1 MKNKSLRRTLL
12 ITYISLLFITLIPSV
27 YSVVVS
33 QIHTKQYTQIISN
46 VSTANRI
53 SSIAKNDIPA
63 ELWNIICG
71 KKEIEDGSQ
80 NEMLDEI
87 SSGLSQMLLTNKNAE
102 NYGKL
107 QVAYRA
113 RTTLRRNVYMLISQ
127 MEQGSSVTQNEATLD
142 EIRTITSLFSD
153 IMQDFIVTEIESA
166 YTTNQSLRNTS
177 IILTVIQIIITFL
190 AIIISIN
197 SFITVSAAIQKP
209 ISDMENLSTKV
220 AHGDLTARI
229 DIPHVNE
236 LDTLA
241 GNLNVMASQIDVL
254 IKKNMEEQK
263 NFQKAE
269 MKALQAQITPHF
281 LYNTFDTI
289 VWLAEEEHTEEVVRI
304 TKAFSDFLRISLSRG
319 HEWITIS
326 QELDHIKNYLTI
338 QKIRYAD
345 ILNYTIEADEELM
358 DIKMIKLVL
367 QPLVE
372 NAIYHGIKNKLG
384 RGELKVKVHFTDD
397 SHKLIS
403 FSVEDNGAGF
413 TEERL
418 GQVRNELRT
427 GSQDSEKL
435 SSVYGLY
442 NVNKKLKLYYGDQT
456 EGLII
461 ESEAGK
467 GSKIS
472 FEIPAP
478 PVVEPAVPEPGRR
491 VENTISGD

>member
-27 YSVVVS
+27 YSVVVF
-33 QIHTKQYTQIISN
+33 QIHTKRYSQIISN
-46 VSTANRI
+46 VSNANRI
-53 SSIAKNDIPA
+53 SLIAKDDIPA

-71 KKEIEDGSQ
+71 KKEIADGSQ
-80 NEMLDEI
+80 NKMLDDI
-87 SSGLSQMLLTNKNAE
+87 SSGLSLMLLTINNE
-102 NYGKL
+102 ESRGKL
-107 QVAYRA
+107 EVANRA
-113 RTTLRRNVYMLISQ
+113 YTTLRRNVDMLITQ
-127 MEQGSSVTQNEATLD
+127 IKGGSLVTQNEATLD

-153 IMQDFIVTEIESA
+153 IMQDFIVTEIEA
-166 YTTNQSLRNTS
+166 ANETNQSLRNTS
-177 IILTVIQIIITFL
+177 VILTAIQIIITVF

-197 SFITVSAAIQKP
+197 SFITVSGAIQKP
-209 ISDMENLSTKV
+209 ISDMEKLSTKV
-220 AHGDLTARI
+220 SNGDLTARI

-236 LDTLA
+236 LNTLA
-241 GNLNVMASQIDVL
+241 ENLNTMAGQIDLL
-254 IKKNMEEQK
+254 IQKNMEEQK

-326 QELDHIKNYLTI
+326 QELEHIKNYLTI

-345 ILNYTIEADEELM
+345 ILNYSIDADEALM
-358 DIKMIKLVL
+358 DVKMIKLVL
-367 QPLVE
+367 QPLIE
-372 NAIYHGIKNKLG
+372 NAIYHGIKNKRG
-384 RGELKVKVHFTDD
+384 RGELKVSVHYTNDSRTFVSFT
-397 SHKLIS
+397 
-403 FSVEDNGAGF
+403 VEDNGAGF

-427 GSQDSEKL
+427 GAQDSEKL

-442 NVNKKLKLYYGDQT
+442 NVNKKLKLYYGEQT
-456 EGLII
+456 EGLLI

-472 FEIPAP
+472 FTIPVSAEIIQEKNN
-478 PVVEPAVPEPGRR
+478 V
-491 VENTISGD
+491 

>member
-1 MKNKSLRRTLL
+1 MILKNKSLRRTLL
-12 ITYISLLFITLIPSV
+12 ITYISLLFITLIPSI
-27 YSVVVS
+27 YSIVVS
-33 QIHTKQYTQIISN
+33 QIHTKRYSQIISN

-53 SSIAKNDIPA
+53 SLIAKDDIPA

-71 KKEIEDGSQ
+71 KKEIANGSQ
-80 NEMLDEI
+80 NKLLDNI
-87 SSGLSQMLLTNKNAE
+87 SSGLSLMLLTINNE
-102 NYGKL
+102 ESRGKL
-107 QVAYRA
+107 EVANRA
-113 RTTLRRNVYMLISQ
+113 YITLRRNVNMLISQ
-127 MEQGSSVTQNEATLD
+127 IKGGSLVTQNEATLD

-153 IMQDFIVTEIESA
+153 IMQDFIVTEIEA
-166 YTTNQSLRNTS
+166 ANQTNQSLRNTS
-177 IILTVIQIIITFL
+177 IILTTIQIIITIL
-190 AIIISIN
+190 SIIISIN

-209 ISDMENLSTKV
+209 ISDMEKLSTKV
-220 AHGDLTARI
+220 SNGDLTARI

-236 LDTLA
+236 LNTLA
-241 GNLNVMASQIDVL
+241 ENLNTMAGQIDLL
-254 IKKNMEEQK
+254 IQKNMEEQK

-326 QELDHIKNYLTI
+326 QELEHIKNYLTI

-345 ILNYTIEADEELM
+345 ILNYSIDADEALM
-358 DIKMIKLVL
+358 DVKMIKLVL
-367 QPLVE
+367 QPLIE
-372 NAIYHGIKNKLG
+372 NAIYHGIKNKRG
-384 RGELKVKVHFTDD
+384 RGKLKVSAHFTND
-397 SHKLIS
+397 SRT
-403 FSVEDNGAGF
+403 FVCFTVEDNGAGF

-427 GSQDSEKL
+427 GAQDSEKL

-442 NVNKKLKLYYGDQT
+442 NVNKKLKLYYGENT
-456 EGLII
+456 EGLLI

-472 FEIPAP
+472 FIIPVNAEITQESDN
-478 PVVEPAVPEPGRR
+478 V
-491 VENTISGD
+491 

>member
-1 MKNKSLRRTLL
+1 MILKNKSLRRTLL
-12 ITYISLLFITLIPSV
+12 ITYISLLFITLIPSI

-33 QIHTKQYTQIISN
+33 QIHTKRYSQIISN
-46 VSTANRI
+46 LSTANRI
-53 SSIAKNDIPA
+53 SLIAKDDIPA

-71 KKEIEDGSQ
+71 KKEIADGSQ
-80 NEMLDEI
+80 NKLLDNI
-87 SSGLSQMLLTNKNAE
+87 SSGLSLMLLTINNE
-102 NYGKL
+102 ESRGKL
-107 QVAYRA
+107 EVANRA
-113 RTTLRRNVYMLISQ
+113 YITLRRNVDMLISQ
-127 MEQGSSVTQNEATLD
+127 IKGGSLVTQNEATLD

-153 IMQDFIVTEIESA
+153 IMQDFIVTEIEA
-166 YTTNQSLRNTS
+166 ANQTNQSLRNTS
-177 IILTVIQIIITFL
+177 IILTTIQIIITIL

-209 ISDMENLSTKV
+209 ISDMEKLSTKV
-220 AHGDLTARI
+220 SNGDLTARI

-236 LDTLA
+236 LNTLA
-241 GNLNVMASQIDVL
+241 ENLNTMAGQIDLL
-254 IKKNMEEQK
+254 IQKNMEEQK

-326 QELDHIKNYLTI
+326 QELEHIKNYLTI

-345 ILNYTIEADEELM
+345 ILNYSIDADEALM
-358 DIKMIKLVL
+358 DVKMIKLVL
-367 QPLVE
+367 QPLIE
-372 NAIYHGIKNKLG
+372 NAIYHGIKNKRG
-384 RGELKVKVHFTDD
+384 RGKLKVSAHFTND
-397 SHKLIS
+397 SRT
-403 FSVEDNGAGF
+403 FVCFTVEDNGAGF

-418 GQVRNELRT
+418 DQVRNELRT
-427 GSQDSEKL
+427 GAQDSEKL

-442 NVNKKLKLYYGDQT
+442 NVNKKLKLYYGENT
-456 EGLII
+456 EGLLI

-472 FEIPAP
+472 FTIPVNAEITQESDN
-478 PVVEPAVPEPGRR
+478 V
-491 VENTISGD
+491 

>member
-1 MKNKSLRRTLL
+1 M
-12 ITYISLLFITLIPSV
+12 LIPSV
-27 YSVVVS
+27 YSVLVS
-33 QIHTKQYTQIISN
+33 QIHTQKYNQIISN

-53 SSIAKNDIPA
+53 NSIAKDDIPA
-63 ELWNIICG
+63 ELWEIICG
-71 KKEIEDGSQ
+71 KKEIENGNQ
-80 NEMLDEI
+80 NKMSDEI
-87 SSGLSQMLLTNKNAE
+87 TTGLTLMLITSKNSE
-102 NYGKL
+102 SRGKL
-107 QVAYRA
+107 EVANRA
-113 RTTLRRNVYMLISQ
+113 NTTLRRNIDKLIVN
-127 MEQGSSVTQNEATLD
+127 MKNGSTVTQNEAALD
-142 EIRTITSLFSD
+142 EIRTITALFSD
-153 IMQDFIVTEIESA
+153 LMQDFIVSEIESA
-166 YTTNQSLRNTS
+166 NETNRSLRNTS
-177 IILTVIQIIITFL
+177 IILTAIQILITIL
-190 AIIISIN
+190 AVLTSIN
-197 SFITVSAAIQKP
+197 SFITVSGAIQKP
-209 ISDMENLSTKV
+209 ISDMEKLSTKV

-229 DIPHVNE
+229 DIPHVTE

-241 GNLNVMASQIDVL
+241 ENLNTMTEQIDVL

-289 VWLAEEEHTEEVVRI
+289 VWLAEEEHTEEVVKI

-319 HEWITIS
+319 HEWITIA

-345 ILNYTIEADEELM
+345 ILNYKIDADESLMELK
-358 DIKMIKLVL
+358 IIKLVL

-372 NAIYHGIKNKLG
+372 NAIYHGIKNKRG
-384 RGELKVKVHFTDD
+384 RGELIVSVHYTDERHDFIQFT
-397 SHKLIS
+397 
-403 FSVEDNGAGF
+403 VEDNGAGF

-427 GSQDSEKL
+427 GALDSEKL

-442 NVNKKLKLYYGDQT
+442 NVNKKLKLYYGERTQ
-456 EGLII
+456 GILI

-472 FEIPAP
+472 FTIPAAADFAEETKN
-478 PVVEPAVPEPGRR
+478 V
-491 VENTISGD
+491 

>member
-27 YSVVVS
+27 YSILVF
-33 QIHTKQYTQIISN
+33 QMHTKQYSQIISN
-46 VSTANRI
+46 VSTANKI
-53 SSIAKNDIPA
+53 SSIAKNEIPS

-71 KKEIEDGSQ
+71 KKEINNGAQ
-80 NEMLDEI
+80 NVMLDEI
-87 SSGLSQMLLTNKNAE
+87 STGLSLMLLTNKNE
-102 NYGKL
+102 ESRGKL
-107 QVAYRA
+107 EVANRA
-113 RTTLRRNVYMLISQ
+113 YTTLRRNVDILIIQMKSGSQ
-127 MEQGSSVTQNEATLD
+127 VTQNEATLD
-142 EIRTITSLFSD
+142 EIRTITSLFAD
-153 IMQDFIVTEIESA
+153 IMQDFIVTEIEVA
-166 YTTNQSLRNTS
+166 NQTNHSLRNTS
-177 IILTVIQIIITFL
+177 IILTAIQIIITVL

-197 SFITVSAAIQKP
+197 SFISVSAAVQKP
-209 ISDMENLSTKV
+209 ISDMEKLSTKV
-220 AHGDLTARI
+220 SNGDLTARI
-229 DIPHVNE
+229 DIPHVDE
-236 LDTLA
+236 LNTLA
-241 GNLNVMASQIDVL
+241 ENLNSMTEQIDVL

-289 VWLAEEEHTEEVVRI
+289 VWLAEEEHTEEVVKI

-345 ILNYTIEADEELM
+345 ILNYEIDADESLM
-358 DIKMIKLVL
+358 EFKIIKLVL
-367 QPLVE
+367 QPLIE
-372 NAIYHGIKNKLG
+372 NAIYHGIKNKRG
-384 RGELKVKVHFTDD
+384 RGELKVSVHYADE
-397 SHKLIS
+397 SHKKIQ
-403 FSVEDNGAGF
+403 FSVQDNGAGF

-427 GSQDSEKL
+427 GDKDSEKL

-456 EGLII
+456 EGIII

-467 GSKIS
+467 GSRIY
-472 FEIPAP
+472 FTIPIFID
-478 PVVEPAVPEPGRR
+478 VSYPG
-491 VENTISGD
+491 DK

>member
-1 MKNKSLRRTLL
+1 MILKNKSLRRTLL
-12 ITYISLLFITLIPSV
+12 ITYISLLFITLIPSI
-27 YSVVVS
+27 YSIVVS
-33 QIHTKQYTQIISN
+33 QIHTKRYSQIISN

-53 SSIAKNDIPA
+53 SLIAKDDIPA

-71 KKEIEDGSQ
+71 KKEIADGSQ
-80 NEMLDEI
+80 NKLLDNI
-87 SSGLSQMLLTNKNAE
+87 SSGLSLMLLTINNE
-102 NYGKL
+102 ESRGKL
-107 QVAYRA
+107 EVANRA
-113 RTTLRRNVYMLISQ
+113 YTTLRRNVDMLISQ
-127 MEQGSSVTQNEATLD
+127 IKGGSLVTQNEATLD

-153 IMQDFIVTEIESA
+153 IMQNFIVTEIEA
-166 YTTNQSLRNTS
+166 ANQTNQSLRNTS
-177 IILTVIQIIITFL
+177 IILTTIQIIITIL

-209 ISDMENLSTKV
+209 ISDMEKLSTKV
-220 AHGDLTARI
+220 SNGDLTARI

-236 LDTLA
+236 LNTLA
-241 GNLNVMASQIDVL
+241 ENLNTMAGQIDLL
-254 IKKNMEEQK
+254 IQKNMEEQK

-326 QELDHIKNYLTI
+326 QELEHIKNYLTI

-345 ILNYTIEADEELM
+345 ILNYSIDADEALM
-358 DIKMIKLVL
+358 DVKMIKLVL
-367 QPLVE
+367 QPLIE
-372 NAIYHGIKNKLG
+372 NAIYHGIKNKRG
-384 RGELKVKVHFTDD
+384 RGKLKVSAHFTND
-397 SHKLIS
+397 SRT
-403 FSVEDNGAGF
+403 FVCFTVEDNGAGF

-427 GSQDSEKL
+427 GAQDSEKL

-442 NVNKKLKLYYGDQT
+442 NVNKKLKLYYGENT
-456 EGLII
+456 EGLLI

-472 FEIPAP
+472 FTIPVNPEITQESDN
-478 PVVEPAVPEPGRR
+478 V
-491 VENTISGD
+491 

>member
-1 MKNKSLRRTLL
+1 MKHNRSLRKTLL
-12 ITYISLLFITLIPSV
+12 LTYVFLLFITLIPSI
-27 YSVVVS
+27 YSVLTF
-33 QIHTKQYTQIISN
+33 QIHTNKYSQIIKN
-46 VSTANRI
+46 VSSANKI
-53 SSIAKNDIPA
+53 SSIAKNELPS

-71 KKEIEDGSQ
+71 KKEIIEADH
-80 NEMLDEI
+80 NKMLDEI
-87 SSGLSQMLLTNKNAE
+87 NSGLSLMLLTNNNNE
-102 NYGKL
+102 SLEKL
-107 QVAYRA
+107 EVANRA
-113 RTTLRRNVYMLISQ
+113 YTTLRRNVDILIVQ
-127 MEQGSSVTQNEATLD
+127 MENGSPVTQNEATLD

-153 IMQDFIVTEIESA
+153 IMQDFIVTEIDFA
-166 YTTNQSLRNTS
+166 DQTNHSLRNTS
-177 IILTVIQIIITFL
+177 IILTAIQIIITIL
-190 AIIISIN
+190 AILASIN
-197 SFITVSAAIQKP
+197 SFITVSGAIQKP

-220 AHGDLTARI
+220 ANGDLNARI

-241 GNLNVMASQIDVL
+241 GNLNTMTEQIDVL
-254 IKKNMEEQK
+254 IRKNMEEQK

-289 VWLAEEEHTEEVVRI
+289 VWLAEEEHTEEVVKI

-345 ILNYTIEADEELM
+345 ILNYTIDADESLM
-358 DIKMIKLVL
+358 EYKIIKLVL

-372 NAIYHGIKNKLG
+372 NAIYHGIKNKRG
-384 RGELKVKVHFTDD
+384 RGILKVSIHYADESHQKICFT
-397 SHKLIS
+397 
-403 FSVEDNGAGF
+403 VEDNGAGF

-427 GSQDSEKL
+427 GAEDSEKL

-442 NVNKKLKLYYGDQT
+442 NVNKKLKLYYGEQT
-456 EGLII
+456 EGILIK
-461 ESEAGK
+461 SEAGK
-467 GSKIS
+467 GSRIS
-472 FEIPAP
+472 FTIPIFID
-478 PVVEPAVPEPGRR
+478 VPY
-491 VENTISGD
+491 TGDSNV

>member
-1 MKNKSLRRTLL
+1 MKHNKSLRKTLL
-12 ITYISLLFITLIPSV
+12 ITYIFLLFITLIPSV
-27 YSVVVS
+27 FSVVVF
-33 QIHTKQYTQIISN
+33 QVHTKQYSQIISN

-53 SSIAKNDIPA
+53 SSIAKNDVPA

-71 KKEIEDGSQ
+71 KKEIESADH
-80 NEMLDEI
+80 NKMLDNI
-87 SSGLSQMLLTNKNAE
+87 FSGLSLMLLTNKNE
-102 NYGKL
+102 ESRGKL
-107 QVAYRA
+107 EVANRA
-113 RTTLRRNVYMLISQ
+113 YTTLRRNVDMLISK
-127 MEQGSSVTQNEATLD
+127 MKTGSLVTQNEATLD

-153 IMQDFIVTEIESA
+153 IMNDFIVIEIEYA
-166 YTTNQSLRNTS
+166 NQTNQSLRNTS
-177 IILTVIQIIITFL
+177 IILTAIQIIITVL

-197 SFITVSAAIQKP
+197 SFISVSGAVQKP
-209 ISDMENLSTKV
+209 IADMEKLSTKV
-220 AHGDLTARI
+220 ANGDLTARI
-229 DIPHVNE
+229 DIPKVDE

-241 GNLNVMASQIDVL
+241 ENLNSMTEQIDVL

-289 VWLAEEEHTEEVVRI
+289 VWLAEEEHTDEVVKI

-319 HEWITIS
+319 HEWITVS
-326 QELDHIKNYLTI
+326 QELEHIKNYLTI

-345 ILNYTIEADEELM
+345 ILNYSIDADESLM
-358 DIKMIKLVL
+358 NIKMIKLIL

-372 NAIYHGIKNKLG
+372 NAIYHGIKNKRG
-384 RGELKVKVHFTDD
+384 RGELKVSVHYTDETNSIIQFT
-397 SHKLIS
+397 
-403 FSVEDNGAGF
+403 VEDNGAGF

-427 GSQDSEKL
+427 GSQNSEKL

-442 NVNKKLKLYYGDQT
+442 NVNKKLKLYYGDHT

-461 ESEAGK
+461 ESESGK

-472 FEIPAP
+472 FRIPVTEGGAN
-478 PVVEPAVPEPGRR
+478 V
-491 VENTISGD
+491 

>member
-12 ITYISLLFITLIPSV
+12 ITYISLLFITLIPSI

-33 QIHTKQYTQIISN
+33 QIHTKQYSQIIEN
-46 VSTANRI
+46 VSIANNI
-53 SSIAKNDIPA
+53 SSIAKDQMPS

-71 KKEIEDGSQ
+71 KKEIEEGDH
-80 NEMLDEI
+80 NRMLDEI
-87 SSGLSQMLLTNKNAE
+87 NSSLTLMLLTNKNAE
-102 NYGKL
+102 SQGKL
-107 QVAYRA
+107 EVANRA
-113 RTTLRRNVYMLISQ
+113 YTTLRRNVDMLITQ
-127 MEQGSSVTQNEATLD
+127 MKSGSPVTQNEATLD
-142 EIRTITSLFSD
+142 EIRTITSLFAD

-166 YTTNQSLRNTS
+166 DETNQSLKNTS
-177 IILTVIQIIITFL
+177 VVLTSIQIIITVL

-197 SFITVSAAIQKP
+197 SFISVSGAIQKP
-209 ISDMENLSTKV
+209 ISDMEKLSTKV
-220 AHGDLTARI
+220 SNGDLTARI
-229 DIPHVNE
+229 DIPHVDE

-241 GNLNVMASQIDVL
+241 GNLNTMAGQIDLL

-289 VWLAEEEHTEEVVRI
+289 VWLAEEEHTEEVVKI

-345 ILNYTIEADEELM
+345 ILSYTIDADESLM
-358 DIKMIKLVL
+358 EYKIIKLVL

-372 NAIYHGIKNKLG
+372 NAIYHGIKNKRG
-384 RGELKVKVHFTDD
+384 RGVLKVSIHYADESKQAITFT
-397 SHKLIS
+397 
-403 FSVEDNGAGF
+403 VEDNGAGF

-427 GSQDSEKL
+427 GAEDSEKL

-442 NVNKKLKLYYGDQT
+442 NVNKKLKLYYGEQT
-456 EGLII
+456 EGIII
-461 ESEAGK
+461 ESTAGK

-472 FEIPAP
+472 FTIPIFID
-478 PVVEPAVPEPGRR
+478 VPYTGGSN
-491 VENTISGD
+491 V

>member
-12 ITYISLLFITLIPSV
+12 ITYISLLFITLIPSI
-27 YSVVVS
+27 YSVVVA
-33 QIHTKQYTQIISN
+33 QIHTKQYSQIISN
-46 VSTANRI
+46 VSIANSI
-53 SSIAKNDIPA
+53 SSIAKDQLPS

-71 KKEIEDGSQ
+71 KKEIEEGDH
-80 NEMLDEI
+80 NRMLDQI
-87 SSGLSQMLLTNKNAE
+87 NSSLTLMLLTNKNAE
-102 NYGKL
+102 SQGKL
-107 QVAYRA
+107 EVANRA
-113 RTTLRRNVYMLISQ
+113 YTTLRRNVDMLITQ
-127 MEQGSSVTQNEATLD
+127 MKSGSPVTQNEATLD
-142 EIRTITSLFSD
+142 EIRTITSLFAD

-166 YTTNQSLRNTS
+166 DETNQSLKNTS
-177 IILTVIQIIITFL
+177 VVLTSIQIIITVL

-197 SFITVSAAIQKP
+197 SFITVSGAIQKP
-209 ISDMENLSTKV
+209 ISDMEKLSTKV
-220 AHGDLTARI
+220 SNGDLTARI
-229 DIPHVNE
+229 DIPHVDE

-241 GNLNVMASQIDVL
+241 GNLNTMAGQIDLL

-289 VWLAEEEHTEEVVRI
+289 VWLAEEEHTEEVVKI

-345 ILNYTIEADEELM
+345 ILNYTIDADESLM
-358 DIKMIKLVL
+358 EYKIIKLVL

-372 NAIYHGIKNKLG
+372 NAIYHGIKNKRG
-384 RGELKVKVHFTDD
+384 RGVLKVSIHYADESRQAITFT
-397 SHKLIS
+397 
-403 FSVEDNGAGF
+403 VEDNGAGF

-427 GSQDSEKL
+427 GAEDSEKL

-442 NVNKKLKLYYGDQT
+442 NVNKKLKLYYGEQT
-456 EGLII
+456 EGIII
-461 ESEAGK
+461 ESTAGK

-472 FEIPAP
+472 FTIPIFID
-478 PVVEPAVPEPGRR
+478 VPYTGGSN
-491 VENTISGD
+491 V

>member
-27 YSVVVS
+27 YSVVVF
-33 QIHTKQYTQIISN
+33 QIHTKRYSQIISN
-46 VSTANRI
+46 VSNANRI
-53 SSIAKNDIPA
+53 SLIAKDDIPA

-71 KKEIEDGSQ
+71 KKEIADGSQ
-80 NEMLDEI
+80 NKMLDDI
-87 SSGLSQMLLTNKNAE
+87 SSGLSLMLLTINNE
-102 NYGKL
+102 ESRGKL
-107 QVAYRA
+107 EVANRA
-113 RTTLRRNVYMLISQ
+113 YTTLRRNVDMLITQ
-127 MEQGSSVTQNEATLD
+127 IKGGSLVTQNEATLD

-153 IMQDFIVTEIESA
+153 IMQDFIVTEIEA
-166 YTTNQSLRNTS
+166 ANETNQSLRNTS
-177 IILTVIQIIITFL
+177 VILTAIQIIITVF

-197 SFITVSAAIQKP
+197 SFITVSGAIQKP
-209 ISDMENLSTKV
+209 ISDMEKLSTKV
-220 AHGDLTARI
+220 SNGDLTARI

-236 LDTLA
+236 LNTLA
-241 GNLNVMASQIDVL
+241 ENLNTMAGQIDLL
-254 IKKNMEEQK
+254 IQKNMEEQK

-326 QELDHIKNYLTI
+326 QELEHIKNYLTI

-345 ILNYTIEADEELM
+345 ILNYSIDADEALM
-358 DIKMIKLVL
+358 DVKMIKLVL
-367 QPLVE
+367 QPLIE
-372 NAIYHGIKNKLG
+372 NAIYHGIKNKRG
-384 RGELKVKVHFTDD
+384 RGELKVSVHYTNDTRTFVSFT
-397 SHKLIS
+397 
-403 FSVEDNGAGF
+403 VEDNGAGF

-427 GSQDSEKL
+427 GAQDSEKL

-442 NVNKKLKLYYGDQT
+442 NVNKKLKLYYGEQT
-456 EGLII
+456 EGLLI

-472 FEIPAP
+472 FTIPVIAEITQEKNN
-478 PVVEPAVPEPGRR
+478 V
-491 VENTISGD
+491 

>member
-1 MKNKSLRRTLL
+1 MILKNKSLRRTLL
-12 ITYISLLFITLIPSV
+12 ITYISLLFITLIPSI

-33 QIHTKQYTQIISN
+33 QIHTKRYSQIISN
-46 VSTANRI
+46 LSTANRI
-53 SSIAKNDIPA
+53 SLIAKDDIPA

-71 KKEIEDGSQ
+71 NKEIADGSQ
-80 NEMLDEI
+80 NKLLDNI
-87 SSGLSQMLLTNKNAE
+87 SSGLSLMLLTINNE
-102 NYGKL
+102 ESRGKL
-107 QVAYRA
+107 EVANRA
-113 RTTLRRNVYMLISQ
+113 YTTLRRNVDMLISQ
-127 MEQGSSVTQNEATLD
+127 IKGGSLVTQNEATLD

-153 IMQDFIVTEIESA
+153 IMQDFIVTEIEA
-166 YTTNQSLRNTS
+166 ANQTNQSLRNTS
-177 IILTVIQIIITFL
+177 IILTTIQIIITIL
-190 AIIISIN
+190 SIIISIN

-209 ISDMENLSTKV
+209 ISDMEKLSTKV
-220 AHGDLTARI
+220 SNGDLTARI

-236 LDTLA
+236 LNTLA
-241 GNLNVMASQIDVL
+241 ENLNTMAGQIDLL
-254 IKKNMEEQK
+254 IQKNMEEQK

-326 QELDHIKNYLTI
+326 QELEHIKNYLTI

-345 ILNYTIEADEELM
+345 ILNYSIDADEALM
-358 DIKMIKLVL
+358 DVKMIKLVL
-367 QPLVE
+367 QPLIE
-372 NAIYHGIKNKLG
+372 NAIYHGIKNKRG
-384 RGELKVKVHFTDD
+384 RGKLKVSAHFTND
-397 SHKLIS
+397 SRT
-403 FSVEDNGAGF
+403 FVCFTVEDNGAGF

-427 GSQDSEKL
+427 GAQDSEKL

-442 NVNKKLKLYYGDQT
+442 NVNKKLKLYYGENT
-456 EGLII
+456 EGLLI

-472 FEIPAP
+472 FTIPVNAEITQESDN
-478 PVVEPAVPEPGRR
+478 V
-491 VENTISGD
+491 

>member
-33 QIHTKQYTQIISN
+33 QIHTKRYSQIISN

-53 SSIAKNDIPA
+53 SLIAKDDIPA

-71 KKEIEDGSQ
+71 KKEIADGSQ
-80 NEMLDEI
+80 NKMLDDI
-87 SSGLSQMLLTNKNAE
+87 SSGLSLMLLTINNE
-102 NYGKL
+102 ESRGKL
-107 QVAYRA
+107 EVANRA
-113 RTTLRRNVYMLISQ
+113 YTTLRRNVDMLITQ
-127 MEQGSSVTQNEATLD
+127 IKGGSLVTQNEATLD

-153 IMQDFIVTEIESA
+153 IMQDFIVTEIEA
-166 YTTNQSLRNTS
+166 ANETNQSLRNTS
-177 IILTVIQIIITFL
+177 VILTAIQIIITVF

-197 SFITVSAAIQKP
+197 SFITVSGAIQKP
-209 ISDMENLSTKV
+209 ISDMEKLSTKV
-220 AHGDLTARI
+220 SNGDLTARI

-236 LDTLA
+236 LNTLA
-241 GNLNVMASQIDVL
+241 ENLNTMAGQIDLL
-254 IKKNMEEQK
+254 IQKNMEEQK

-326 QELDHIKNYLTI
+326 QELEHIKNYLTI

-345 ILNYTIEADEELM
+345 ILNYSIDADEALM
-358 DIKMIKLVL
+358 DVKMIKLVL
-367 QPLVE
+367 QPLIE
-372 NAIYHGIKNKLG
+372 NAIYHGIKNKRG
-384 RGELKVKVHFTDD
+384 RGELKVSVHYTNGTRTFVSFT
-397 SHKLIS
+397 
-403 FSVEDNGAGF
+403 VEDNGAGF

-427 GSQDSEKL
+427 GAQDSEKL

-442 NVNKKLKLYYGDQT
+442 NVNKKLKLYYGEQT
-456 EGLII
+456 EGLLI

-472 FEIPAP
+472 FTIPVNAEIIQEKNN
-478 PVVEPAVPEPGRR
+478 V
-491 VENTISGD
+491 

>member
-33 QIHTKQYTQIISN
+33 QIHTAQYSQIISN
-46 VSTANRI
+46 VGVANKI
-53 SSIAKNDIPA
+53 SSIAKNDIPS

-71 KKEIEDGSQ
+71 KKEIQNGSQ
-80 NEMLDEI
+80 NIMLDEI
-87 SSGLSQMLLTNKNAE
+87 SSSLSLMLLSNKNE
-102 NYGKL
+102 ESHGKL
-107 QVAYRA
+107 EVANRA
-113 RTTLRRNVYMLISQ
+113 LTTLRRNVDMLISQ
-127 MEQGSSVTQNEATLD
+127 MKNGSSVTQNEATLD

-153 IMQDFIVTEIESA
+153 IMQDFIVSEIESA
-166 YTTNQSLRNTS
+166 NETNRSLKNTS
-177 IILTVIQIIITFL
+177 IILTAIQIIITIL

-241 GNLNVMASQIDVL
+241 ENLNTMAGQIDLL
-254 IKKNMEEQK
+254 IKKNMEEQM

-345 ILNYTIEADEELM
+345 ILNYTIDVDPTLM
-358 DIKMIKLVL
+358 DFKIIKLVL

-372 NAIYHGIKNKLG
+372 NAIYHGIKNKRG
-384 RGELKVKVHFTDD
+384 RGQLTVKVQYADE
-397 SHKLIS
+397 SHKSIS

-427 GSQDSEKL
+427 GAQDSEKL
-435 SSVYGLY
+435 TSVYGLY
-442 NVNKKLKLYYGDQT
+442 NVNKKLKLYYGEET
-456 EGLII
+456 EGIII

-467 GSKIS
+467 GSRIS
-472 FEIPAP
+472 FTIPIYIDVSFAGGSN
-478 PVVEPAVPEPGRR
+478 V
-491 VENTISGD
+491 

>member
-12 ITYISLLFITLIPSV
+12 ITYISLLFITLIPSI
-27 YSVVVS
+27 YSIVVS
-33 QIHTKQYTQIISN
+33 QIHTKRYSQIISN

-53 SSIAKNDIPA
+53 SLIAKDDIPA

-71 KKEIEDGSQ
+71 IKEIADGSQ
-80 NEMLDEI
+80 NKLLDNI
-87 SSGLSQMLLTNKNAE
+87 SSGLSLMLLTINNE
-102 NYGKL
+102 ESRGKL
-107 QVAYRA
+107 EVANRA
-113 RTTLRRNVYMLISQ
+113 YTTLRRNVDMLISQ
-127 MEQGSSVTQNEATLD
+127 IKGGSLVTQNEATLD

-153 IMQDFIVTEIESA
+153 IMQDFIVTEIEA
-166 YTTNQSLRNTS
+166 ANQTNQSHRNTS
-177 IILTVIQIIITFL
+177 IILTTIQIIITIL

-209 ISDMENLSTKV
+209 ISDMEKLSTKV
-220 AHGDLTARI
+220 SNGDLTARI

-236 LDTLA
+236 LNTLA
-241 GNLNVMASQIDVL
+241 ENLNTMAGQIDLL
-254 IKKNMEEQK
+254 IQKNMEEQK

-326 QELDHIKNYLTI
+326 QELEHIKNYLTI

-345 ILNYTIEADEELM
+345 ILNYSIDADEALM
-358 DIKMIKLVL
+358 DVKMIKLVL
-367 QPLVE
+367 QPLIE
-372 NAIYHGIKNKLG
+372 NAIYHGIKNKRG
-384 RGELKVKVHFTDD
+384 RGKLKVSAHFTND
-397 SHKLIS
+397 SRT
-403 FSVEDNGAGF
+403 FVCFTVEDNGAGF

-427 GSQDSEKL
+427 GAQDSEKL

-442 NVNKKLKLYYGDQT
+442 NVNKKLKLYYGENT
-456 EGLII
+456 EGLLI

-472 FEIPAP
+472 FIIPVNAEITQESDN
-478 PVVEPAVPEPGRR
+478 V
-491 VENTISGD
+491 

>member
-1 MKNKSLRRTLL
+1 MILKNKSLGRTLL
-12 ITYISLLFITLIPSV
+12 ITYISLLFITLIPSI

-33 QIHTKQYTQIISN
+33 QIHTKRYSQIISN

-53 SSIAKNDIPA
+53 SLIAKDDIPA

-71 KKEIEDGSQ
+71 KKEIADGSQ
-80 NEMLDEI
+80 NKLLDNI
-87 SSGLSQMLLTNKNAE
+87 SSGLSLMLLTINNE
-102 NYGKL
+102 ESRGKL
-107 QVAYRA
+107 EVANRA
-113 RTTLRRNVYMLISQ
+113 YTTLRRNVDMLISQ
-127 MEQGSSVTQNEATLD
+127 IKGGSLVTQNEATLD

-153 IMQDFIVTEIESA
+153 IMQNFIVTEIEA
-166 YTTNQSLRNTS
+166 ANQTNQSLRNTS
-177 IILTVIQIIITFL
+177 IILTTIQIIITIL

-209 ISDMENLSTKV
+209 ISDMEKLSTKV
-220 AHGDLTARI
+220 SNGDLTARI

-236 LDTLA
+236 LNTLA
-241 GNLNVMASQIDVL
+241 ENLNTMAGQIDLL
-254 IKKNMEEQK
+254 IQKNMEEQK

-326 QELDHIKNYLTI
+326 QELEHIKNYLTI

-345 ILNYTIEADEELM
+345 ILNYSIDADEALM
-358 DIKMIKLVL
+358 DVKMIKLVL
-367 QPLVE
+367 QPLIE
-372 NAIYHGIKNKLG
+372 NAIYHGIKNKRG
-384 RGELKVKVHFTDD
+384 RGKLKVSAHFTND
-397 SHKLIS
+397 SRT
-403 FSVEDNGAGF
+403 FVCFTVEDNGAGF

-427 GSQDSEKL
+427 GAQDSEKL

-442 NVNKKLKLYYGDQT
+442 NVNKKLKLYYGENT
-456 EGLII
+456 EGLLI

-472 FEIPAP
+472 FTIPVNPEITQESDN
-478 PVVEPAVPEPGRR
+478 V
-491 VENTISGD
+491 

>member
-1 MKNKSLRRTLL
+1 MILKNKSLRRTLL
-12 ITYISLLFITLIPSV
+12 ITYISLLFITLIPSI

-33 QIHTKQYTQIISN
+33 QIHTKRYSQIISN

-53 SSIAKNDIPA
+53 SLIAKDDIPA

-71 KKEIEDGSQ
+71 KKEIADGSQ
-80 NEMLDEI
+80 NKLLDNI
-87 SSGLSQMLLTNKNAE
+87 SSGLSLMLLTINNE
-102 NYGKL
+102 ESRGKL
-107 QVAYRA
+107 EVANRA
-113 RTTLRRNVYMLISQ
+113 YTTLRRNVDMLISQ
-127 MEQGSSVTQNEATLD
+127 IKGGSLVTQNEATLD

-153 IMQDFIVTEIESA
+153 IMQNFIVTEIEA
-166 YTTNQSLRNTS
+166 ANQTNQSLRNTS
-177 IILTVIQIIITFL
+177 IILTTIQIIITIL
-190 AIIISIN
+190 SIIISIN

-209 ISDMENLSTKV
+209 ISDMEKLSTKV
-220 AHGDLTARI
+220 SNGDLTARI

-236 LDTLA
+236 LNTLA
-241 GNLNVMASQIDVL
+241 ENLNTMAGQIDLL
-254 IKKNMEEQK
+254 IQKNMEEQK

-326 QELDHIKNYLTI
+326 QELEHIKNYLTI

-345 ILNYTIEADEELM
+345 ILNYSIDADEALM
-358 DIKMIKLVL
+358 DVKMIKLVL
-367 QPLVE
+367 QPLIE
-372 NAIYHGIKNKLG
+372 NAIYHGIKNKRG
-384 RGELKVKVHFTDD
+384 RGKLKVSAHFTND
-397 SHKLIS
+397 SRT
-403 FSVEDNGAGF
+403 FVCFTVEDNGAGF

-427 GSQDSEKL
+427 GAQDSEKL

-442 NVNKKLKLYYGDQT
+442 NVNKKLKLYYGENT
-456 EGLII
+456 EGLLI

-472 FEIPAP
+472 FTIPVNAEITQESDN
-478 PVVEPAVPEPGRR
+478 V
-491 VENTISGD
+491 

>member
-1 MKNKSLRRTLL
+1 MKRKKSLRKTLL
-12 ITYISLLFITLIPSV
+12 ITYIFLLFITLIPSI
-27 YSVVVS
+27 YSVVVF
-33 QIHTKQYTQIISN
+33 QVHTKQYSQIISN
-46 VSTANRI
+46 VSTANKI
-53 SSIAKNDIPA
+53 SSIARDDIPS

-71 KKEIEDGSQ
+71 KKEIESADHNIMLNRIDSDLSLMLQ
-80 NEMLDEI
+80 KNNNEESRGILD
-87 SSGLSQMLLTNKNAE
+87 
-102 NYGKL
+102 
-107 QVAYRA
+107 VATRA
-113 RTTLRRNVYMLISQ
+113 YTTLRRNVDMLISQ
-127 MEQGSSVTQNEATLD
+127 MQSGSPVTQNEATLD

-153 IMQDFIVTEIESA
+153 IMQDFVVTEIEYA
-166 YTTNQSLRNTS
+166 NLTNQSLRNTS
-177 IILTVIQIIITFL
+177 IILTAIQIIISVL
-190 AIIISIN
+190 AVIISLN
-197 SFITVSAAIQKP
+197 SFISVSNAVQNP
-209 ISDMENLSTKV
+209 IADMEKLSTRV
-220 AHGDLTARI
+220 ANGDLTARI

-241 GNLNVMASQIDVL
+241 ENLNTMTEQIDVL

-281 LYNTFDTI
+281 LYNTLDTI

-345 ILNYTIEADEELM
+345 ILNYKIDVDESLLEYK
-358 DIKMIKLVL
+358 IIKLVL

-372 NAIYHGIKNKLG
+372 NAIYHGIKNKRG
-384 RGELKVKVHFTDD
+384 RGILNVSIHYADKSHQKICFT
-397 SHKLIS
+397 
-403 FSVEDNGAGF
+403 VEDNGAGF

-427 GSQDSEKL
+427 GAEDSEKL

-442 NVNKKLKLYYGDQT
+442 NVNKKLKLYYGDLT
-456 EGLII
+456 EGILI
-461 ESEAGK
+461 ESETGK
-467 GSKIS
+467 GSRIS
-472 FEIPAP
+472 FTIPIFID
-478 PVVEPAVPEPGRR
+478 VPYTGESN
-491 VENTISGD
+491 V

>member
-1 MKNKSLRRTLL
+1 MILKNKSLRRTLL
-12 ITYISLLFITLIPSV
+12 ITYISLLFITLIPSI

-33 QIHTKQYTQIISN
+33 QIHTKRYSQIISN

-53 SSIAKNDIPA
+53 SLIAKDDIPA

-71 KKEIEDGSQ
+71 KKEIADGSQ
-80 NEMLDEI
+80 NKLLDNI
-87 SSGLSQMLLTNKNAE
+87 SSGLSLMLLTNNNE
-102 NYGKL
+102 ESRGKL
-107 QVAYRA
+107 EVANRA
-113 RTTLRRNVYMLISQ
+113 YTTLRRNVDMLISQ
-127 MEQGSSVTQNEATLD
+127 IKGGSLVTQNEATLD
-142 EIRTITSLFSD
+142 EIRTISSLFSD
-153 IMQDFIVTEIESA
+153 IMQDFIVTEIEA
-166 YTTNQSLRNTS
+166 ANQTNQSLRNTS
-177 IILTVIQIIITFL
+177 IILTTIQIIITIL

-209 ISDMENLSTKV
+209 ISDMEKLSTKV
-220 AHGDLTARI
+220 SNGDLTARI

-236 LDTLA
+236 LNTLA
-241 GNLNVMASQIDVL
+241 ENLNTMAGQIDLL
-254 IKKNMEEQK
+254 IQKNMEEQK

-326 QELDHIKNYLTI
+326 QELEHIKNYLTI

-345 ILNYTIEADEELM
+345 ILNYSIDADEALM
-358 DIKMIKLVL
+358 DVKMIKLVL
-367 QPLVE
+367 QPLIE
-372 NAIYHGIKNKLG
+372 NAIYHGIKNKRG
-384 RGELKVKVHFTDD
+384 RGKLKVSAHFTND
-397 SHKLIS
+397 SRT
-403 FSVEDNGAGF
+403 FVCFTVEDNGAGF

-427 GSQDSEKL
+427 GAQDSEKL

-442 NVNKKLKLYYGDQT
+442 NVNKKLKLYYGENT
-456 EGLII
+456 EGLLI

-472 FEIPAP
+472 FTIPVNAEITQESDN
-478 PVVEPAVPEPGRR
+478 V
-491 VENTISGD
+491 

>member
-1 MKNKSLRRTLL
+1 MILKNKSLRRTLL
-12 ITYISLLFITLIPSV
+12 ITYISLLFITLIPSI

-33 QIHTKQYTQIISN
+33 QIHTKRYSQIIAN
-46 VSTANRI
+46 VSMANKI
-53 SSIAKNDIPA
+53 SLIAKGDIPS

-80 NEMLDEI
+80 NKMLDEI
-87 SSGLSQMLLTNKNAE
+87 SSGLSQMLLSINNE
-102 NYGKL
+102 ESRGKL
-107 QVAYRA
+107 EVANRA
-113 RTTLRRNVYMLISQ
+113 YTTLRRNVDMLIAQ
-127 MEQGSSVTQNEATLD
+127 IKGGSLVTQNEATLD

-153 IMQDFIVTEIESA
+153 IMQDFIVTEIEA
-166 YTTNQSLRNTS
+166 ANQTNQSLRNTS
-177 IILTVIQIIITFL
+177 IILTTIQIIITVL

-197 SFITVSAAIQKP
+197 SFITVSGAIQKP
-209 ISDMENLSTKV
+209 ISDMEKLSTKV
-220 AHGDLTARI
+220 SNGDLTARI

-241 GNLNVMASQIDVL
+241 ENLNSMTEQIDVL

-326 QELDHIKNYLTI
+326 QELEHIKNYLTI

-345 ILNYTIEADEELM
+345 ILNYSIDADESLM
-358 DIKMIKLVL
+358 DVKMIKLVL
-367 QPLVE
+367 QPLIE
-372 NAIYHGIKNKLG
+372 NAIYHGIKNKRG
-384 RGELKVKVHFTDD
+384 RGELKVSIHYTDNSRTFVSFT
-397 SHKLIS
+397 
-403 FSVEDNGAGF
+403 VEDNGAGF

-427 GSQDSEKL
+427 GAQDSEKL

-442 NVNKKLKLYYGDQT
+442 NVNKKLKLYYGEQT
-456 EGLII
+456 KGLII

-472 FEIPAP
+472 FTIPVTADTTQESDN
-478 PVVEPAVPEPGRR
+478 V
-491 VENTISGD
+491 

>member
-1 MKNKSLRRTLL
+1 M
-12 ITYISLLFITLIPSV
+12 LIPSI

-33 QIHTKQYTQIISN
+33 QIHTRQYTQIISN
-46 VSTANRI
+46 VSTANKI
-53 SSIAKNDIPA
+53 SSIAKNEIPS

-71 KKEIEDGSQ
+71 KKEIAEGSQ
-80 NEMLDEI
+80 NKMLDEI
-87 SSGLSQMLLTNKNAE
+87 STGLTLMLITNQNAE
-102 NYGKL
+102 SSGKL
-107 QVAYRA
+107 QVASRA
-113 RTTLRRNVYMLISQ
+113 QTTLSRNVQMLITQ
-127 MEQGSSVTQNEATLD
+127 MQAGSSVTQNEATLD

-153 IMQDFIVTEIESA
+153 IMQDFIVSEIESA
-166 YTTNQSLRNTS
+166 SETNQSLRNTS
-177 IILTVIQIIITFL
+177 IILTTIQIIITVL
-190 AIIISIN
+190 ALIISIN
-197 SFITVSAAIQKP
+197 SFITVSGAIQKP

-236 LDTLA
+236 LNTLA
-241 GNLNVMASQIDVL
+241 ENLNTMAGQIDLL

-289 VWLAEEEHTEEVVRI
+289 VWLAEEEHTEEVVKI

-319 HEWITIS
+319 HEWITID
-326 QELDHIKNYLTI
+326 QELDHIRNYLTI

-345 ILNYTIEADEELM
+345 ILNYTIDVDEELLNT
-358 DIKMIKLVL
+358 KMIKLVL

-372 NAIYHGIKNKLG
+372 NAIYHGIKNKRG
-384 RGELKVKVHFTDD
+384 RGKLKVSVHYDDKNHDMIKFT
-397 SHKLIS
+397 
-403 FSVEDNGAGF
+403 VEDNGAGF

-427 GSQDSEKL
+427 SSEDTEKL

-442 NVNKKLKLYYGDQT
+442 NVNKKLRLYYGDRT

-461 ESEAGK
+461 ESESGK
-467 GSKIS
+467 GSHIS
-472 FEIPAP
+472 FSIPLVA
-478 PVVEPAVPEPGRR
+478 E
-491 VENTISGD
+491 SKGDGNV

>member
-1 MKNKSLRRTLL
+1 MKNTSLRRTLL
-12 ITYISLLFITLIPSV
+12 ITYVSLLFIAFIPTIYS
-27 YSVVVS
+27 SVVT
-33 QIHTKQYTQIISN
+33 QIHISQYNKIISN
-46 VSTANRI
+46 VGTANRI
-53 SSIAKNDIPA
+53 NLIVKNDIPA
-63 ELWNIICG
+63 ELWNIISG
-71 KKEIEDGSQ
+71 KRGIQDGNQ
-80 NEMLDEI
+80 YQLLDEVYAK
-87 SSGLSQMLLTNKNAE
+87 LSLMLMTNKNTE
-102 NYGKL
+102 SRGKL
-107 QVAYRA
+107 EVAN
-113 RTTLRRNVYMLISQ
+113 RTTATLRRNIDMLISQ
-127 MEQGSSVTQNEATLD
+127 MKKGSTVTQNEATLD

-166 YTTNQSLRNTS
+166 NKTNQSLRNTS
-177 IILTVIQIIITFL
+177 IILAAIQVIITII

-197 SFITVSAAIQKP
+197 GFITVSAAIQKP
-209 ISDMENLSTKV
+209 IADMETLSTKV

-229 DIPHVNE
+229 DIPHVDE

-241 GNLNVMASQIDVL
+241 ANLNTMTSQIDVL

-289 VWLAEEEHTEEVVRI
+289 VWLAEEEKTDEVVKI
-304 TKAFSDFLRISLSRG
+304 TKAFSQFLRISLSRG

-345 ILNYTIEADEELM
+345 ILNYTIYADEDLM

-367 QPLVE
+367 QPLIE
-372 NAIYHGIKNKLG
+372 NAIYHGIKNKRG
-384 RGELKVKVHFTDD
+384 RGELTVNVHYADAQKRF
-397 SHKLIS
+397 IN

-427 GSQDSEKL
+427 GSEDSEKL

-442 NVNKKLKLYYGDQT
+442 NVNKKLKLYYGEQT
-456 EGLII
+456 DGLII

-472 FEIPAP
+472 FRIPAKS
-478 PVVEPAVPEPGRR
+478 PVAE
-491 VENTISGD
+491 

>member
-1 MKNKSLRRTLL
+1 MKNKSLKRTLL

-27 YSVVVS
+27 YSVLGS
-33 QIHTKQYTQIISN
+33 QVHTKQYSQIISN
-46 VSTANRI
+46 VSNANRI
-53 SSIAKNDIPA
+53 ASIAKNDLPA

-71 KKEIEDGSQ
+71 KKEIEEADH
-80 NEMLDEI
+80 NKMLDEI
-87 SSGLSQMLLTNKNAE
+87 NTGLSLMLFTNKNAE
-102 NYGKL
+102 SLEKL
-107 QVAYRA
+107 EVANRA
-113 RTTLRRNVYMLISQ
+113 STTLRRNVDMLISQ
-127 MEQGSSVTQNEATLD
+127 MKSRSLVTQNEATLD

-153 IMQDFIVTEIESA
+153 IMQDFIVTEIEA
-166 YTTNQSLRNTS
+166 ANQTNQSLRNTS
-177 IILTVIQIIITFL
+177 IILTAIQVLITIL
-190 AIIISIN
+190 AFIISIN
-197 SFITVSAAIQKP
+197 SFISVSNAIQKP
-209 ISDMENLSTKV
+209 ISDMEKLSTKV

-229 DIPHVNE
+229 DIPHVDE
-236 LDTLA
+236 MDTLA
-241 GNLNVMASQIDVL
+241 ENLNTMAGQIDLL
-254 IKKNMEEQK
+254 IQKNMEEQK

-345 ILNYTIEADEELM
+345 ILNYNIDADPTLM
-358 DIKMIKLVL
+358 DFKIIKLVL

-372 NAIYHGIKNKLG
+372 NAIYHGIKNKRG
-384 RGELKVKVHFTDD
+384 RGQLTVRVHYADE
-397 SHKLIS
+397 SHKSIS

-427 GSQDSEKL
+427 GAQDSEKL

-442 NVNKKLKLYYGDQT
+442 NVNKKLKLYYGEQT
-456 EGLII
+456 EGIII
-461 ESEAGK
+461 ESAAGK
-467 GSKIS
+467 GSRIS
-472 FEIPAP
+472 FTIPIYIDVSFAGGSN
-478 PVVEPAVPEPGRR
+478 V
-491 VENTISGD
+491 

>member
-1 MKNKSLRRTLL
+1 MILKNKSLRRTLL
-12 ITYISLLFITLIPSV
+12 ITYISLLFITLIPSI
-27 YSVVVS
+27 YSIVVS
-33 QIHTKQYTQIISN
+33 QIHTKRYSQIISN

-53 SSIAKNDIPA
+53 SLIAKDDIPA

-71 KKEIEDGSQ
+71 KKEIADGSQ
-80 NEMLDEI
+80 NKLLDNI
-87 SSGLSQMLLTNKNAE
+87 SSGLLLMLLTINNE
-102 NYGKL
+102 ESRGKL
-107 QVAYRA
+107 EVANRA
-113 RTTLRRNVYMLISQ
+113 YTTLRRNVDMLISQ
-127 MEQGSSVTQNEATLD
+127 IKGGSLVTQNEATLD

-153 IMQDFIVTEIESA
+153 IMQNFIVTEIEA
-166 YTTNQSLRNTS
+166 ANQTNQSLRNTS
-177 IILTVIQIIITFL
+177 IILTTIQIIITIL

-209 ISDMENLSTKV
+209 ISDMEKLSTKV
-220 AHGDLTARI
+220 SNGDLTARI

-236 LDTLA
+236 LNTLA
-241 GNLNVMASQIDVL
+241 ENLNTMAGQIDLL
-254 IKKNMEEQK
+254 IQKNMEEQK

-326 QELDHIKNYLTI
+326 QELEHIKNYLTI

-345 ILNYTIEADEELM
+345 ILNYSIDADEALM
-358 DIKMIKLVL
+358 DVKMIKLVL
-367 QPLVE
+367 QPLIE
-372 NAIYHGIKNKLG
+372 NAIYHGIKNKRG
-384 RGELKVKVHFTDD
+384 RGKLKVSAHFTND
-397 SHKLIS
+397 SRT
-403 FSVEDNGAGF
+403 FVCFTVEDNGAGF

-427 GSQDSEKL
+427 GAQDSEKL

-442 NVNKKLKLYYGDQT
+442 NVNKKLKLYYGENT
-456 EGLII
+456 EGLLI

-472 FEIPAP
+472 FTIPVNAEITQESDN
-478 PVVEPAVPEPGRR
+478 V
-491 VENTISGD
+491 

>member
-1 MKNKSLRRTLL
+1 MILKNKSLRRTLL
-12 ITYISLLFITLIPSV
+12 ITYISLLFITLIPSI

-33 QIHTKQYTQIISN
+33 QIHTKRYSQIISN
-46 VSTANRI
+46 VSTANKI
-53 SSIAKNDIPA
+53 SLIAKDDIPA

-71 KKEIEDGSQ
+71 KKEIADGSQ
-80 NEMLDEI
+80 NKMLDNI
-87 SSGLSQMLLTNKNAE
+87 SSGLSLMLLTINNE
-102 NYGKL
+102 ESRGKL
-107 QVAYRA
+107 EVANRA
-113 RTTLRRNVYMLISQ
+113 YTTLRRNVDMLISQ
-127 MEQGSSVTQNEATLD
+127 IKGGSLVTQNEATLD

-153 IMQDFIVTEIESA
+153 IMQDFIVTEIEA
-166 YTTNQSLRNTS
+166 ANQTNQSLRNTS
-177 IILTVIQIIITFL
+177 IILTTIQIIITVL

-209 ISDMENLSTKV
+209 ISDMEKLSTKV
-220 AHGDLTARI
+220 SNGDLTARI

-236 LDTLA
+236 LNTLA
-241 GNLNVMASQIDVL
+241 ENLNTMAGQIDLL
-254 IKKNMEEQK
+254 IQKNMEEQK

-326 QELDHIKNYLTI
+326 QELEHIKNYLTI

-345 ILNYTIEADEELM
+345 ILNYSIDADEALM
-358 DIKMIKLVL
+358 DVKMIKLVL
-367 QPLVE
+367 QPLIE
-372 NAIYHGIKNKLG
+372 NAIYHGIKNKRG
-384 RGELKVKVHFTDD
+384 RGKLKVSVHFTND
-397 SHKLIS
+397 SRT
-403 FSVEDNGAGF
+403 FVCFTVEDNGAGF

-427 GSQDSEKL
+427 GAQDSEKL

-442 NVNKKLKLYYGDQT
+442 NVNKKLKLYYGEKT

-472 FEIPAP
+472 FTIPVNAEITQESDN
-478 PVVEPAVPEPGRR
+478 V
-491 VENTISGD
+491 

>member
-27 YSVVVS
+27 YSVVVF
-33 QIHTKQYTQIISN
+33 QIHTKRYSQIISN
-46 VSTANRI
+46 VSNANRI
-53 SSIAKNDIPA
+53 SLIAKDDIPA

-71 KKEIEDGSQ
+71 KKEIADGSQ
-80 NEMLDEI
+80 NKMLDDI
-87 SSGLSQMLLTNKNAE
+87 SSGLSLMLLTINNE
-102 NYGKL
+102 ESRGKL
-107 QVAYRA
+107 EVANRA
-113 RTTLRRNVYMLISQ
+113 YTTLRRNVDMLITQ
-127 MEQGSSVTQNEATLD
+127 IKGGSLVTQNEATLD

-153 IMQDFIVTEIESA
+153 IMQDFIVTEIEA
-166 YTTNQSLRNTS
+166 ANETNQSLRNTS
-177 IILTVIQIIITFL
+177 VILTAIQIIITVF

-197 SFITVSAAIQKP
+197 SFITVSGAIQKP
-209 ISDMENLSTKV
+209 ISDMEKLSTKV
-220 AHGDLTARI
+220 SNGDLTARI

-236 LDTLA
+236 LNTLA
-241 GNLNVMASQIDVL
+241 ENLNTMAGQIDLL
-254 IKKNMEEQK
+254 IQKNMEEQK

-326 QELDHIKNYLTI
+326 QELEHIKNYLTI

-345 ILNYTIEADEELM
+345 ILNYSIDADEALM
-358 DIKMIKLVL
+358 DVKMIKLVL
-367 QPLVE
+367 QPLIE
-372 NAIYHGIKNKLG
+372 NAIYHGIKNKRG
-384 RGELKVKVHFTDD
+384 RGELKVSVHYTNDTRTFVSFT
-397 SHKLIS
+397 
-403 FSVEDNGAGF
+403 VEDNGAGF

-427 GSQDSEKL
+427 GAQDSEKL

-442 NVNKKLKLYYGDQT
+442 NVNKKLKLYYGEQT
-456 EGLII
+456 EGLLI

-472 FEIPAP
+472 FTIPVNTEIIQEKNN
-478 PVVEPAVPEPGRR
+478 V
-491 VENTISGD
+491 

>member
-1 MKNKSLRRTLL
+1 MILKNKSLRRTLL
-12 ITYISLLFITLIPSV
+12 ITYISLLFITLIPSI

-33 QIHTKQYTQIISN
+33 QIHTKRYSQIISN

-53 SSIAKNDIPA
+53 SLIAKDDIPA

-71 KKEIEDGSQ
+71 KKEIADGSQ
-80 NEMLDEI
+80 NKLLDNI
-87 SSGLSQMLLTNKNAE
+87 SSGLSLMLLTINNE
-102 NYGKL
+102 ESRGKL
-107 QVAYRA
+107 EVANRA
-113 RTTLRRNVYMLISQ
+113 YTTLRRNVDMLISQ
-127 MEQGSSVTQNEATLD
+127 IKGGSLVTQNEATLD

-153 IMQDFIVTEIESA
+153 IMQDFIVTEIEA
-166 YTTNQSLRNTS
+166 ANQTNQSLRNTS
-177 IILTVIQIIITFL
+177 IILTTIQIIITIL

-209 ISDMENLSTKV
+209 ISDMEKLSTKV
-220 AHGDLTARI
+220 SNGDLTARI

-236 LDTLA
+236 LNTLA
-241 GNLNVMASQIDVL
+241 ENLNTMAGQIDLL
-254 IKKNMEEQK
+254 IQKNMEEQK

-326 QELDHIKNYLTI
+326 QELEHIKNYLTI

-345 ILNYTIEADEELM
+345 ILNYSIDADEALM
-358 DIKMIKLVL
+358 DVKMIKLVL
-367 QPLVE
+367 QPLIE
-372 NAIYHGIKNKLG
+372 NAIYHGIKNKRG
-384 RGELKVKVHFTDD
+384 RGKLKVSAHFTND
-397 SHKLIS
+397 SRT
-403 FSVEDNGAGF
+403 FVCFTVEDNGAGF

-427 GSQDSEKL
+427 GAQDSEKL

-442 NVNKKLKLYYGDQT
+442 NVNKKLKLYYGENT
-456 EGLII
+456 EGLLI

-472 FEIPAP
+472 FTIPVNAEITQESDN
-478 PVVEPAVPEPGRR
+478 V
-491 VENTISGD
+491 